1 MFLGL
6 FGLFS
11 IVRLTAAQKQLSR
24 STSAR
29 IKKLSTD
36 KFDNPNSNILLVL
49 WSFHH
54 YNTKKI
60 ADVIAE
66 TLGAEIKTPA
76 EINPEDVQRY
86 DLIGFGSGIYH
97 QQHHRSLLDLADN
110 LKEVSGKRTFIFST
124 SGVSREFAIKNSI
137 DDPHEVLR
145 EKLLSKE
152 CIILGEFNCPG
163 WNTNSFLKIAAGINK
178 FRPNAKDLQ
187 DAKEFAEDL
196 KESVKD
202 LAIPFGTK

>member
-124 SGVSREFAIKNSI
+124 SG
-137 DDPHEVLR
+137 
-145 EKLLSKE
+145 
-152 CIILGEFNCPG
+152 
-163 WNTNSFLKIAAGINK
+163 
-178 FRPNAKDLQ
+178 
-187 DAKEFAEDL
+187 
-196 KESVKD
+196 
-202 LAIPFGTK
+202 